1 MRIDELDV
9 PDAVADALQKAGFRE
24 LHPPQAEAIPIT
36 LEGRNLVAAI
46 PTASGKS
53 LIGYVAALKTLVERR
68 GHVLYIVPLKALA
81 SEKRDDFLQFADL
94 GINVHMSTGDLD
106 SEERGIE
113 KADIIVATS
122 EKADSMIRHGSRWMD
137 EVKLVIADE
146 IHMIHDPGRGP
157 TLEVALTKMMRRRSD
172 LQVIALSATISN
184 ADDLADW
191 LHAALVRSD
200 WRPVPLMEGAYLSGR
215 IVFGDRT
222 EKAVPPAEDTVSSLV
237 MQTVGDGGQCLVFV
251 NSRRSTE
258 AEAVRLAG
266 HLGPKVARELSR
278 AEEALLEG
286 DSESTAT
293 GRKLASCVKSGT
305 AFHNAGLTYRQRK
318 YVEDSF
324 RAGDIKCIVAT
335 PTLAAG
341 INLPARRVVV
351 RDTYRYENGANVP
364 ISVMEVKQMCG
375 RAGRPGYDPYGEAVL
390 VAKNDRDFEHLMTD
404 YIDHDTERLTSKL
417 FQEKVLRSHI
427 LGIIATGDAESD
439 DEIVDFMKDTFF
451 GATSSL
457 FGIESIV
464 GDVVDFLAGEKMVRR
479 QGDSVI
485 ILPFGKR
492 VSDLYIDP
500 VTASILRDAV
510 LKIDDSTETMPIL
523 IAAAM
528 TPDVVGMY
536 PKKCD
541 EQRLNAEAEMWEDKL
556 LVDPDDIEDYDYEYF
571 RSDLKTAVL
580 IADWM
585 SEVPEEAMTD
595 RMGIGPGDIRAKV
608 DRMDWII
615 YAMGEI
621 AYIFNPDAIR
631 KIRPLATRI
640 RYGVKE
646 ELSEL
651 VSLRGVGRSRAR
663 ILFNAGYATKDSI
676 ASAEESVLAAMPK
689 IGPALARSMKDQVGS
704 SSAVE
709 PVYSMSPSEEEDA
722 MMDEMAAAYGYVP
735 DNGPVEQIHEKKTE
749 ETPARN
755 GSKSKKK
762 EEETGPRQASL
773 FDF

>member
-9 PDAVADALQKAGFRE
+9 PDAVTDALQKAGFRE

-200 WRPVPLMEGAYLSGR
+200 WRPVPLMEGAYLPGR

-222 EKAVPPAEDTVSSLV
+222 EKAVPPAEDAVSSLV
-237 MQTVGDGGQCLVFV
+237 MQAVGDGGQCLVFV

-266 HLGPKVARELSR
+266 HLGPKAARELSR

-439 DEIVDFMKDTFF
+439 EEIVDFMKDTFF

-735 DNGPVEQIHEKKTE
+735 DNGPVEQVRE
-749 ETPARN
+749 ERAEEPQVRN
-755 GSKSKKK
+755 KSKSKKK